1 MQARRTARIAR
12 RVDALAAASPRFLD
26 SNKTSVLAEAT
37 SLLHATIARASRPTP
52 HHHGAAASL
61 PPFERANAQADATKV
76 STSISDMN

>member
-37 SLLHATIARASRPTP
+37 SLLHATIARIAPDTTPSWRSRFVAAIRTRKCAS
-52 HHHGAAASL
+52 GCDESL
-61 PPFERANAQADATKV
+61 NFNQ
-76 STSISDMN
+76 